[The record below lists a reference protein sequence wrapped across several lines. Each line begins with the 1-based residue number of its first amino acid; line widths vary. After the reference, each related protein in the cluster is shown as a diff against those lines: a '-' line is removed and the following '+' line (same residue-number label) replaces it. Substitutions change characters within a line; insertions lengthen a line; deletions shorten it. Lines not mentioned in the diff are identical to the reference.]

1 MPEGPELHLA
11 SLFVNKVCT
20 GLVFTGAVQK
30 SAISKCPEVPFTSDA
45 YSITAISRGK
55 EVRLTLNPIRAGKV
69 NRAVAQSMDVV
80 FRFGMS
86 GYFSFN
92 KVEELPKHAHLRFY
106 TKEKIPKVL
115 SFVDPRRFGSWQ
127 PNGTWQAERGPC
139 VMLEYQQFR
148 LNVLSHLSDRS
159 FEKPICEA
167 LLNQKYFNG
176 IGNYLR
182 AEILHRLSI
191 PPFVKARNV
200 LERLQTKEASGDEWK
215 LSEDEAPNEKLR
227 TETADLLSLCHTV
240 PMEVVNLGEKGYE
253 PAKKDYSVL
262 MAWMQCY
269 SVEGMMSLRDHNG
282 RTIWFKGDAGP
293 MAPKGRKLAR
303 TKKRKLKDDDDDN
316 GVAKDKPSKKLPKG
330 RKGKPG
336 NGCKKAEVKQEI
348 RQWRRAASQPGV
360 SRQSSRRIV
369 RLKRNS
375 GSAGPAVCSVTK
387 QDKHQGG

>member
-215 LSEDEAPNEKLR
+215 

-282 RTIWFKGDAGP
+282 RTIWFKVRNEP
-293 MAPKGRKLAR
+293 FAPNTQLA
-303 TKKRKLKDDDDDN
+303 KLK
-316 GVAKDKPSKKLPKG
+316 GVAPSKKLPKG

-375 GSAGPAVCSVTK
+375 GSAGPAGESPLASAAMYLTWCGWTLKDPHFYTS
-387 QDKHQGG
+387 